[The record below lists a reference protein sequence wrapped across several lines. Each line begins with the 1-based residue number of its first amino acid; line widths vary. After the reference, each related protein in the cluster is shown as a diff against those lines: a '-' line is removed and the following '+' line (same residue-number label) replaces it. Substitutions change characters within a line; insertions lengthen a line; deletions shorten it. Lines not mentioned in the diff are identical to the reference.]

1 MTTKPK
7 ARNARAAVRKSRTTP
22 LKRTTGAVAA
32 PAKKTATKK
41 TGAAKTGRSKTRAGT
56 TGVTKPA
63 GAKRAAAAGTA
74 GVSPAPFKAK
84 GGRDARGPSGA
95 NTAAKS
101 TTRAVKAAPKPAEK
115 PASPRRDLRTFEER
129 LAELKMRLQEI
140 ADLGAAAGVL
150 NWDQAT
156 YMPPG
161 GAEARGRQSATL
173 SRLAHEKAV
182 DPALGR
188 LLDSLARD
196 AEKLAPDSDD
206 ASLIRVARRDFEKEV
221 RLPADYVERSSEL
234 ASASYVAWTK
244 ARPANDFAAVQP
256 YLEKN
261 VELSREYAGY
271 FGPWKCITDPMIDD
285 YDAGMTT
292 LSVQA
297 LFAALR
303 QELVPI
309 VQAICDQP
317 PADDGCLR
325 GAFAE
330 APQLAFTIAVAKRLG
345 YDFERGRIDK
355 THHPFCTR
363 LGAGDVRITTRF
375 DEGDIGQAL
384 FSTIHEAGHA
394 MYEQGV
400 AATLAGTLLGHGTS
414 AGVHESQSRLWENV
428 VGRGRGFWQ
437 HFYPALQEAFPDTF
451 RNVAPEMFYRAINK
465 VQRSLIRTDADEVT
479 YNLHVMM
486 RFDLELDLLEGRLAV
501 KDLPEAWRARITA
514 DLGITPPDD
523 RDGCMQ
529 DVHWFSGG
537 IGGGFQGYTIGNI
550 LSAQFYAAAVK
561 AHPEIP
567 DEIASGDFGT
577 LHRWLAD
584 HIYRHGRKFEPD
596 DLVTRATG
604 EAMSIAPY
612 VAYLRGK
619 YGELYWLP
627 GSAGDAGNA
636 AGRVWPKEEK
646 RT

>member
-1 MTTKPK
+1 M
-7 ARNARAAVRKSRTTP
+7 KS
-22 LKRTTGAVAA
+22 
-32 PAKKTATKK
+32 
-41 TGAAKTGRSKTRAGT
+41 
-56 TGVTKPA
+56 
-63 GAKRAAAAGTA
+63 
-74 GVSPAPFKAK
+74 
-84 GGRDARGPSGA
+84 
-95 NTAAKS
+95 
-101 TTRAVKAAPKPAEK
+101 
-115 PASPRRDLRTFEER
+115 
-129 LAELKMRLQEI
+129 RLQEI
-140 ADLGAAAGVL
+140 ADLGAAEGVL
-150 NWDQAT
+150 RWDQAT

-161 GAEARGRQSATL
+161 AAEARGRQSAIL
-173 SRLAHEKAV
+173 SRLAHERAV

-196 AEKLAPDSDD
+196 AENLPADSDD
-206 ASLIRVARRDFEKEV
+206 ASLIRVARRDFEKEI
-221 RLPADYVERSSEL
+221 RLPAGYVARASVL
-234 ASASYVAWTK
+234 ASASYVAWTR

-256 YLEKN
+256 WLEKN
-261 VELSREYAGY
+261 VALSREYAGY
-271 FGPWKCITDPMIDD
+271 FGPWKRITDPMIDD
-285 YDAGMTT
+285 CDAGMTT
-292 LSVQA
+292 GAVQA

-303 QELVPI
+303 RELAPI

-325 GAFAE
+325 GAFKEAE
-330 APQLAFTIAVAKRLG
+330 QHVFNVAVAKRLG

-400 AATLAGTLLGHGTS
+400 AASLAGTLLGHGAS

-428 VGRGRGFWQ
+428 VGRGRGFWR

-451 RNVAPEMFYRAINK
+451 RNVEPDAFYRAINK

-501 KDLPEAWRARITA
+501 KDLPEAWRARLAA
-514 DLGITPPDD
+514 DLGITPDDD
-523 RDGCMQ
+523 RDGCLQ

-567 DEIASGDFGT
+567 GEIARGEFGT

-584 HIYRHGRKFEPD
+584 NIYRHGRKFDPD

-604 EAMSIAPY
+604 EPMTIAPY
-612 VAYLRGK
+612 VAYLRDK
-619 YGELYWLP
+619 YGELYRLP
-627 GSAGDAGNA
+627 GGAGEAVTAREAVSDGEA
-636 AGRVWPKEEK
+636 ASEDLRSEDLPPAFM
-646 RT
+646 